1 MLRLRG
7 WSAKFTLIVLLTE
20 SITLHSKGFKGGLLQ
35 DQISI
40 PMASPELPV
49 LAVFGA
55 TGSQGRSVISA
66 LQSSRS
72 PAYHIRGFTSN
83 KSSDAA
89 TELSRAGVEMVEVD
103 IGSEASIGAAL
114 DGVEAAF
121 ANTAFPPDVF
131 ASEGAVAAEQ
141 AESSTAL
148 RIAHALAHVTTLKHL
163 VWSTLPDSGK
173 KTDGK
178 LHIHH
183 FQSKVPAVQF
193 IRSDPELA
201 KKTTMLSV
209 GMYGSNLRN
218 PGYVPIYDVSTSPVP
233 RLPSLT

>member
-1 MLRLRG
+1 M
-7 WSAKFTLIVLLTE
+7 
-20 SITLHSKGFKGGLLQ
+20 
-35 DQISI
+35 
-40 PMASPELPV
+40 PV

-66 LQSSRS
+66 LQSSHS

-89 TELSRAGVEMVEVD
+89 TELSRTGVEMVEVD

-114 DGVEAAF
+114 EGVEAAF

-131 ASEGAVAAEQ
+131 VSEGAVAAEE
-141 AESSTAL
+141 AESRTAL
-148 RIAHALAHVTTLKHL
+148 RIAHALARVTTLKHL
-163 VWSTLPDSGK
+163 VWSTLPDGGK

-193 IRSDPELA
+193 IRNEPELA

-209 GMYGSNLRN
+209 GMYGSNLKD
-218 PGYVPIYDVSTSPVP
+218 PGYVPIYDVSNYWSGTSTTFADSTQDICQEIRREAAPTP
-233 RLPSLT
+233 